1 MKRIFKVFM
10 AHVRANLYV
19 VTHFPKYCVL
29 VNSIKPK
36 GSIMFRTMSIE
47 VGSGSMLKGTWKTEK
62 VFYMED
68 V

>member
-1 MKRIFKVFM
+1 MRRIFKVLM
-10 AHVRANLYV
+10 AHIRANLYV
-19 VTHFPKYCVL
+19 VMHFPKYCVL

-36 GSIMFRTMSIE
+36 GCIMFRTTSIE
-47 VGSGSMLKGTWKTEK
+47 VGRGNMLKGTWKTEK